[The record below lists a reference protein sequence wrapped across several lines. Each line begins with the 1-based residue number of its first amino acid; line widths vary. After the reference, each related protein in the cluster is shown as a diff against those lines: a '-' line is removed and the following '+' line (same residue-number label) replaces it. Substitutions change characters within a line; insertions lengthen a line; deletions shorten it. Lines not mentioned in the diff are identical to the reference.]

1 MSELLQLII
10 LTQIQKLNQNG
21 FKFNS
26 TYLMLRLIVAFT
38 PLVGAIAFPLLIP
51 TTIERLGL
59 GTGVLSAL
67 ILSTL
72 WFVAMLRTSEM
83 PH

>member
-1 MSELLQLII
+1 MV
-10 LTQIQKLNQNG
+10 
-21 FKFNS
+21 
-26 TYLMLRLIVAFT
+26 RLIVAFT

-51 TTIERLGL
+51 TMIERLGL
-59 GTGVLSAL
+59 GAGVLSAL
-67 ILSTL
+67 TLSTI

>member
-1 MSELLQLII
+1 LII
-10 LTQIQKLNQNG
+10 LIQIQKLNQNG
-21 FKFNS
+21 S
-26 TYLMLRLIVAFT
+26 ESILSELMLRLIVAFT
-38 PLVGAIAFPLLIP
+38 PLVGAIVFPLLIP
-51 TTIERLGL
+51 TTIEHLGL
-59 GTGVLSAL
+59 GSGVLSAL

>member
-1 MSELLQLII
+1 M
-10 LTQIQKLNQNG
+10 TRW
-21 FKFNS
+21 F
-26 TYLMLRLIVAFT
+26 VALT
-38 PLVGAIAFPLLIP
+38 PLIGAILFPLLIP
-51 TTIERLGL
+51 TTIQHLGL
-59 GTGVLSAL
+59 GPGVLTAL

>member
-1 MSELLQLII
+1 MVRI
-10 LTQIQKLNQNG
+10 
-21 FKFNS
+21 
-26 TYLMLRLIVAFT
+26 IVAFT

-51 TTIERLGL
+51 ATIERLGL
-59 GTGVLSAL
+59 GAGVSSAL

>member
-1 MSELLQLII
+1 MV
-10 LTQIQKLNQNG
+10 
-21 FKFNS
+21 
-26 TYLMLRLIVAFT
+26 RLIVAFT

-51 TTIERLGL
+51 TTIERFGL
-59 GTGVLSAL
+59 APGVLGAL
-67 ILSTL
+67 TLSTV

>member
-1 MSELLQLII
+1 MV
-10 LTQIQKLNQNG
+10 
-21 FKFNS
+21 
-26 TYLMLRLIVAFT
+26 RLIVAFT

-51 TTIERLGL
+51 TTIERFGL
-59 GTGVLSAL
+59 GPGVFTAL
-67 ILSTL
+67 ILSTF

>member
-1 MSELLQLII
+1 MII
-10 LTQIQKLNQNG
+10 LIQIPKLNQNG
-21 FKFNS
+21 FNS
-26 TYLMLRLIVAFT
+26 NHTGLMVRLIVAFT

-59 GTGVLSAL
+59 GPGVLSAL

-72 WFVAMLRTSEM
+72 WFIAMLRTSEM

>member
-1 MSELLQLII
+1 
-10 LTQIQKLNQNG
+10 
-21 FKFNS
+21 
-26 TYLMLRLIVAFT
+26 MLRFIVAFT
-38 PLVGAIAFPLLIP
+38 PLVGTIAFPLLIP

-59 GTGVLSAL
+59 GYGVFSAL

-72 WFVAMLRTSEM
+72 WFIAMLRTSEM

>member
-1 MSELLQLII
+1 MV
-10 LTQIQKLNQNG
+10 
-21 FKFNS
+21 
-26 TYLMLRLIVAFT
+26 RLIVAFT
-38 PLVGAIAFPLLIP
+38 PLVGAIVLPLLVP

-59 GTGVLSAL
+59 GPGVLCAL